1 MIMFLIIVNYGKL
14 WQTFGEGHRDPC
26 QYLANTVMMITW
38 KTFHIQLRLT
48 TCQTLHWLHTTW
60 EQRGIG
66 SLKTSENN
74 LVTQLYVKL
83 ETKVREESSRSLDQ
97 HGEGPYQG
105 LLLAESGQQHSAFIF
120 KNLLRHYA
128 KQADTKI
135 FTHGRLQHAQCLGI
149 VLNVKVAFNQEK
161 ALVGACSVIV
171 KSSRTFF
178 SSSSCVSPCS

>member
-60 EQRGIG
+60 EQEGIG

-83 ETKVREESSRSLDQ
+83 ETKFREDFTITLFSTRAFSILLVERISVPRLVLLCLFLDLGFSPHLISNSLD
-97 HGEGPYQG
+97 
-105 LLLAESGQQHSAFIF
+105 LLLLPIFVTFIF
-120 KNLLRHYA
+120 YVFSFCSF
-128 KQADTKI
+128 Q
-135 FTHGRLQHAQCLGI
+135 
-149 VLNVKVAFNQEK
+149 
-161 ALVGACSVIV
+161 VG
-171 KSSRTFF
+171 FW
-178 SSSSCVSPCS
+178 

>member
-60 EQRGIG
+60 EQEGIG

-83 ETKVREESSRSLDQ
+83 ETKFREDFTITLFSTRAFSWLKESLCLVWFCWAYFWTLDFR
-97 HGEGPYQG
+97 
-105 LLLAESGQQHSAFIF
+105 LLLFPI
-120 KNLLRHYA
+120 
-128 KQADTKI
+128 KQAIVSGGEMILTDW
-135 FTHGRLQHAQCLGI
+135 RL
-149 VLNVKVAFNQEK
+149 
-161 ALVGACSVIV
+161 
-171 KSSRTFF
+171 
-178 SSSSCVSPCS
+178 